1 MISLKTRTPT
11 LDMQIFGSPMEPVS
25 SAESESRPRHS
36 Y

>member
-11 LDMQIFGSPMEPVS
+11 LDTQKFSSPMEPVG
-25 SAESESRPRHS
+25 SAESESRPRHG